1 MPMSLH
7 ASPHKLLLCT
17 VAAVLMLLAASP
29 SRAGSA
35 PSPEQAST
43 FLENLSTEVLAILSN
58 AATSIEEREQHVR
71 ELMDKHVA
79 IDFIARFALGKYW
92 ARASEDERA
101 DYTEL
106 FRSFFLH
113 KYAAMLGGYE
123 NQTVTIEGAKP
134 AGAQDTLVS
143 TSIIENTGA
152 PPIRA
157 GWRLRL
163 FDDRPLI
170 IDIIIEGIS
179 MALNQRQE
187 FKSVLAREGMG
198 GLLDVLRETIE
209 RVPAQAPA

>member
-1 MPMSLH
+1 MSLH
-7 ASPHKLLLCT
+7 APSPRLLLCA
-17 VAAVLMLLAASP
+17 AAVALLLTAPP
-29 SRAGSA
+29 SRAASA
-35 PSPEQAST
+35 PTPDQASS
-43 FLENLSTEVLAILSN
+43 FIENLSAEVLTILSD
-58 AATSIEEREQHVR
+58 TSTSLEDREQRVR

-134 AGAQDTLVS
+134 AGDQDTLVS